1 MLYLKNDWIL
11 NLLHRIVVLIKKTE
25 ESVYQYFE
33 FSKGFTSLL
42 LTRQKLSKAQLKG
55 RNNDNRLQTHSSLRQ
70 DSHRLRQCKGLSLHQ
85 QSFCIITFI
94 KLSTI
99 HPCPLCHS
107 FDIADTF
114 SFMMAMKKNIAIIA
128 VLVISF
134 VTSYILCGTEQNDA
148 GIDSIKIEE
157 YSAVLENRVSLDS
170 VAGTYSGVL
179 PPDVETTL
187 TLNADGTYLLIRP
200 FKEKQNE
207 RKKLRGTFQVLDG
220 NILML
225 VHPSSGDNIFYKVR
239 DGNHIVL
246 IDSFGNEPK
255 KEVRKNYILKKK

>member
-1 MLYLKNDWIL
+1 
-11 NLLHRIVVLIKKTE
+11 
-25 ESVYQYFE
+25 
-33 FSKGFTSLL
+33 
-42 LTRQKLSKAQLKG
+42 
-55 RNNDNRLQTHSSLRQ
+55 
-70 DSHRLRQCKGLSLHQ
+70 
-85 QSFCIITFI
+85 
-94 KLSTI
+94 
-99 HPCPLCHS
+99 
-107 FDIADTF
+107 
-114 SFMMAMKKNIAIIA
+114 MMAMKKNIAIIA

-134 VTSYILCGTEQNDA
+134 VTSYILGGTEQNDA

-207 RKKLRGTFQVLDG
+207 RKKLRGTIQVLDG

-225 VHPSSGDNIFYKVR
+225 VHPSSGDNQFYKVR
-239 DGNHIVL
+239 ENKSVIL
-246 IDSFGNEPK
+246 LDSFGN
-255 KEVRKNYILKKK
+255 

>member
-1 MLYLKNDWIL
+1 METNKDI
-11 NLLHRIVVLIKKTE
+11 E
-25 ESVYQYFE
+25 Q
-33 FSKGFTSLL
+33 LL
-42 LTRQKLSKAQLKG
+42 LSIQKAFDVLVEKRTDLPIPTIRATLVRQPHYAGGRCADKLEEY
-55 RNNDNRLQTHSSLRQ
+55 T
-70 DSHRLRQCKGLSLHQ
+70 
-85 QSFCIITFI
+85 
-94 KLSTI
+94 
-99 HPCPLCHS
+99 
-107 FDIADTF
+107 
-114 SFMMAMKKNIAIIA
+114 A
-128 VLVISF
+128 VL
-134 VTSYILCGTEQNDA
+134 G
-148 GIDSIKIEE
+148 
-157 YSAVLENRVSLDS
+157 NRASLDS
-170 VAGTYSGVL
+170 IAGTYNGVL